1 MNIMTKRE
9 NCDDSI
15 VYELE
20 GWGLRGMRIKM
31 AESNLLNNND
41 EEREGMR
48 FRIKRNMNEL
58 ML

>member
-9 NCDDSI
+9 NCDDSNF
-15 VYELE
+15 YELE